1 MVSTL
6 FLYDNIDFEFN
17 NSQSTRSNRKFL
29 GGLNLATQSVES
41 FGSEYNDDHKSQILN
56 YMNMNN
62 LGIQTFD
69 KNPTSLKKSKV
80 AKSFNIDKNK

>member
-1 MVSTL
+1 MIVV
-6 FLYDNIDFEFN
+6 I
-17 NSQSTRSNRKFL
+17 
-29 GGLNLATQSVES
+29 

-69 KNPTSLKKSKV
+69 KHPTSLKKSKV